1 MKYLEA
7 RKLWEAQQAIKA
19 AEKAKKAKPAA
30 KMERP
35 VYEDKMLRVTE
46 LEDKAEEPQ
55 VPEGVAV
62 DGPEDEVEWPLKM
75 RPGTYLGLHPEG
87 QWADLALAVLAS
99 YEGYEP
105 EPENAPEDQADEDG

>member
-7 RKLWEAQQAIKA
+7 RKIWEAQLAAKKA
-19 AEKAKKAKPAA
+19 AKAKPAA

-35 VYEDKMLRVTE
+35 VLEDKMLRVPE

-62 DGPEDEVEWPLKM
+62 DGPEDETEWPLRM

-87 QWADLALAVLAS
+87 QWADLALAILAS
-99 YEGYEP
+99 YEGLEP
-105 EPENAPEDQADEDG
+105 EPEDEPEDQADEDG

>member
-1 MKYLEA
+1 MKYLES
-7 RKLWEAQQAIKA
+7 RKLWEAQRAIKA

-87 QWADLALAVLAS
+87 QWAGLARAILAS

-105 EPENAPEDQADEDG
+105 DEDPEDQADEDG